1 MTISGSGFGDTP
13 RGAGR
18 GVQGARGGYP
28 ESPVRRRRFITNHRQ
43 PVAGRWSMNRREWRR
58 VPACESS
65 ARRICRRDADAP
77 DEPDMRILTRLL
89 LIWLPVGLGLLLV
102 LTGLIRGNALLIIAG
117 LASAGVSGFLG
128 WLLKSGWRAQDEAR
142 PKR

>member
-1 MTISGSGFGDTP
+1 
-13 RGAGR
+13 
-18 GVQGARGGYP
+18 
-28 ESPVRRRRFITNHRQ
+28 
-43 PVAGRWSMNRREWRR
+43 
-58 VPACESS
+58 
-65 ARRICRRDADAP
+65 
-77 DEPDMRILTRLL
+77 MRILTRLL